1 MNSSLAANILIFF
14 IKLYKNTI
22 SPFLPPACK
31 YYPTCS
37 DYAVKAITYY
47 GAVKGG
53 WLAVYRILRCNPF
66 SKGGYDD
73 IWKKD

>member
-1 MNSSLAANILIFF
+1 MNTGLTARFF
-14 IKLYKNTI
+14 IYLIKGYKLFI
-22 SPFLPPACK
+22 SPVLPPVCK

-37 DYAVKAITYY
+37 DYAIKAITYY
-47 GAVKGG
+47 GPFKGG
-53 WLAVYRILRCNPF
+53 IKAIYRILRCNPF